1 MRKYRV
7 PTSLVLFG
15 KPASVRPKR
24 FMQRSRFEPLL
35 YHLRILLTHTVST
48 YINGDSRNCSRPT
61 TRSAAILSR
70 ACEAGQIVGVSR
82 LLSLSGL
89 IAVRSLIHLFKPNPN
104 ALSSNALSQVAI
116 HLKQLHREFYCVLS
130 APVQR
135 FSSAR
140 S

>member
-1 MRKYRV
+1 VFRLVWFFLAIQLACV
-7 PTSLVLFG
+7 PKGLCRDRDSSPYSIISGSCSLL
-15 KPASVRPKR
+15 A
-24 FMQRSRFEPLL
+24 
-35 YHLRILLTHTVST
+35 RIST
-48 YINGDSRNCSRPT
+48 AISRNCSRAAS
-61 TRSAAILSR
+61 RSSAILRR
-70 ACEAGQIVGVSR
+70 ACQGGQIVGVSR

-104 ALSSNALSQVAI
+104 ALSSNALSHVAI